1 MATSQVTMTVGI
13 CGAQKPADVFAYEH
27 LSNIISDKKKEL
39 KSINFDI
46 ESDLGYSERS
56 ENLAALRTKRTQ
68 LESEITSLGIAR
80 QIIGNLLHPQQ

>member
-1 MATSQVTMTVGI
+1 MAASQVTITVGI
-13 CGAQKPADVFAYEH
+13 FGNQDPRSMIAYEQ

-56 ENLAALRTKRTQ
+56 VNLDALRIKRTQ

-80 QIIGNLLHPQQ
+80 QIIGNLLNPQ

>member
-1 MATSQVTMTVGI
+1 MAASQVTITVGI
-13 CGAQKPADVFAYEH
+13 FGNQDPRSMIAYEQ

-56 ENLAALRTKRTQ
+56 VNLEALRIKRTQ

-80 QIIGNLLHPQQ
+80 QIIGNLLHPQ